1 MSVEAETKNKSYASI
16 KSFFSI
22 KYLER
27 ILSRHIDDLIT
38 ANDSTILKINAII
51 ERLERQNHSRNGGDL

>member
-1 MSVEAETKNKSYASI
+1 MSVEAETKEKSYASI

-38 ANDSTILKINAII
+38 ANDNTMLKINAII
-51 ERLERQNHSRNGGDL
+51 ERLEKKSRSRNGGDL